1 MAKKVFVLPYK
12 AGSASAK
19 VIKNSVKG
27 KLIKLKNSRYR
38 HNPDN
43 QLVVNWGSSKRE
55 FLFDNMLNLPEAV
68 ALASNK
74 LDAFNLLSAAGVP
87 TVEYTPDRDVAL
99 DWLLGGTDIYART
112 KLTGHSGEGI
122 VVVDGDADEIDL
134 PVAPLY
140 TKGITRARKEYRLHV
155 FKNKIILQQQ
165 KRRRRDLAEGDGVD
179 ERVRNHDGGWV
190 FTVNKVAPSEATQQA
205 AIQAVNALGLDFG
218 AVDIIEVNRGRNP
231 YVLEVNTACG
241 QGGATTTAAYKTAIL
256 LEAGVPLVSIAGVR
270 DEDEGDLVMA
280 RAPIWFNED
289 GERQQRHT
297 VEGDFP
303 VDIAELRR
311 RVFNDLQV
319 GAGGNGGQAAPA
331 AAGGAGIE
339 FEAAD
344 MAELERR
351 VAGAAVRNGDIP
363 FVEDF
368 IPDPVPAPAPE
379 VQEVIRTVADVP
391 EGQRVGLR
399 VRLSHDSEWF
409 GNGGSNPHSDDEIGT
424 YNGDGSRVTWDTLG
438 SNAGYRLEHLI
449 LVGDAPQAIVEEE
462 EEVEIEHEEIQT
474 GNHYRVRVVHDNNR
488 FAVASVLVPD
498 AVNPLLEALYDDGNT
513 VLVALSELEI
523 LGEVEAE

>member
-19 VIKNSVKG
+19 VIKDSVKG

-74 LDAFNLLSAAGVP
+74 LDALNLLSAAGIP
-87 TVEYTPDRDVAL
+87 TVEYTAVRDDAIAWR
-99 DWLLGGTDIYART
+99 DEGLLVYART
-112 KLTGHSGEGI
+112 KLRGHSGEGI
-122 VVVDGDADEIDL
+122 EVVNDRLQPMPA
-134 PVAPLY
+134 APLY
-140 TKGITRARKEYRLHV
+140 TKGITKARKEYRLHV
-155 FKNKIILQQQ
+155 FKGEIILQQQ
-165 KRRRRDLAEGDGVD
+165 KRRRRELAEAEGVD
-179 ERVRNHDGGWV
+179 ERIRNLDGGWI
-190 FTVNKVAPSEATQQA
+190 FTVNNVEPSRQTQKA
-205 AIQAVNALGLDFG
+205 AIAAVAALGLDFG
-218 AVDIIEVNRGRNP
+218 AVDIIEVNRGKVP

-241 QGGATTTAAYKTAIL
+241 QGGDTTTAAYRTAIL
-256 LEAGVPLVSIAGVR
+256 RAAGHEV
-270 DEDEGDLVMA
+270 EDIPPMRGEEGEDVMA
-280 RAPIWFNED
+280 ANPIFFDEMMVAQRGFARGELAMIGAGHVLNEF
-289 GERQQRHT
+289 RN
-297 VEGDFP
+297 
-303 VDIAELRR
+303 AA
-311 RVFNDLQV
+311 

-331 AAGGAGIE
+331 AAGGA
-339 FEAAD
+339 D

-351 VAGAAVRNGDIP
+351 VFADAVRNADIP

-391 EGQRVGLR
+391 VGQRNNLR
-399 VRLSHDSEWF
+399 VRLSPDSKWF
-409 GNGGSNPHSDDEIGT
+409 GVGNSNPSSHLEIGF
-424 YNGDGSRVTWDTLG
+424 YDGEGSGVTWDALG
-438 SNAGYRLEHLI
+438 HNAGYQLEHLI
-449 LVGDAPQAIVEEE
+449 LVDGVVPPVEEE
-462 EEVEIEHEEIQT
+462 PEEEEAVEHEEIQT